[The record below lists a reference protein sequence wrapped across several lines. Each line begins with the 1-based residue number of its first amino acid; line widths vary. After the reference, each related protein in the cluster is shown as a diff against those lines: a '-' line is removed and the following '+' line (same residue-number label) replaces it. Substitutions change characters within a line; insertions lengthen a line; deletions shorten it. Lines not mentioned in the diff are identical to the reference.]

1 MKWSLEGDNP
11 TEMKGRGPHS
21 LEESLITGLNHRSC
35 MQASH
40 RWSDIIN
47 FKCISEHAPEYNW
60 LFLITQ
66 RKRWWQTAT
75 LVFIQQMG
83 DTEGKERG

>member
-1 MKWSLEGDNP
+1 
-11 TEMKGRGPHS
+11 
-21 LEESLITGLNHRSC
+21 

-47 FKCISEHAPEYNW
+47 FKSISEHAPEYNW

-66 RKRWWQTAT
+66 RKRWRQTAT

-83 DTEGKERG
+83 DTEGKKRG